1 LQHNRSNFEV
11 ASIKP
16 NPSGEGG
23 SGMTTNDG
31 EVRVRNNTLQ
41 QLIQNAF
48 DVRSFSFSGPD
59 WLATVHFESTRSCPE
74 NRVSRR

>member
-1 LQHNRSNFEV
+1 MIRAGLLCLMAGLFTAVAAQSLQFEV

-48 DVRSFSFSGPD
+48 DVRSF
-59 WLATVHFESTRSCPE
+59 
-74 NRVSRR
+74 